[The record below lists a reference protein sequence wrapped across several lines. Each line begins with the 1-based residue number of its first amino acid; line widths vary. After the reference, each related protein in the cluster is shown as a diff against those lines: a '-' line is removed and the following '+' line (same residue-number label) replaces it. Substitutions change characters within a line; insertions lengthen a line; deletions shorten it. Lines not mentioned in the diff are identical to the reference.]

1 MNLIVTLPFLKIIYI
16 YDTLK
21 FGFNSIPYNKEY
33 GGYELPYIIYIIG
46 MEVLAYGSPALAN
59 ILWASNSVIDG
70 LHYFGSNL
78 QKEQYLK
85 PLLNGRPKII
95 SEKIFLV
102 G

>member
-1 MNLIVTLPFLKIIYI
+1 
-16 YDTLK
+16 
-21 FGFNSIPYNKEY
+21 
-33 GGYELPYIIYIIG
+33 